1 MICLFGELDM
11 YNKKKERTENWIFRS
26 FFLFVT
32 LLASIQIKIMLF
44 SLL

>member
-11 YNKKKERTENWIFRS
+11 YNKKKERTENLIFCS

-32 LLASIQIKIMLF
+32 LRAAIQNKIINF
-44 SLL
+44 RLL